1 MNRQNPFRFEADFW
15 DNEVLINQSIHYST
29 NAILTEI
36 LCMGVFTPY
45 LKCAEGR
52 LMDSFHA
59 AFPSADEETYSEKY
73 IQSFDGNIRKF
84 AQIVEEID
92 QYRLKFPPYNK
103 IMPSPSPL
111 NRVFGVLDFYPH
123 VWDDSFTEGLTRSI
137 MAEGGY
143 WDEGEGFGK
152 YTPYSM
158 RSPEI
163 YPVEWISP
171 NAPITDFHIIME
183 ELRQICTECTDFL
196 RSMGHISSAYQNLL
210 ENYVHIRNHF
220 PTDLELAKSF
230 RKYEQDNPSQPLKGE
245 FHAEGISSSL
255 CVIEKDGKP
264 AITERYT
271 FENTASFVYVDFLRG
286 LRTNFVPKRCANCGR
301 WFLIP
306 GGKYLEYCSRPLEL
320 DPSKTCRN
328 VGAQESYA
336 QKCKENPIWEV
347 HRRAYKT
354 HFARQKKGIMTP
366 EAFRI
371 WADNAIIW
379 RGQAE
384 RGELDFDTFYSMI
397 RK

>member
-59 AFPSADEETYSEKY
+59 AFPSADEETYSEEY
-73 IQSFDGNIRKF
+73 IRSFDGNIRKF

-92 QYRLKFPPYNK
+92 QYRLKYPPYNK
-103 IMPSPSPL
+103 IKTFSAPL
-111 NRVFGVLDFYPH
+111 NRVFEVLNGYPQ
-123 VWDDSFTEGLTRSI
+123 VWKAMSTKELTHSVTADSGWISKF
-137 MAEGGY
+137 
-143 WDEGEGFGK
+143 
-152 YTPYSM
+152 TPYSL
-158 RSPEI
+158 SG
-163 YPVEWISP
+163 VAS
-171 NAPITDFHIIME
+171 ITDFHAIKA

-196 RSMGHISSAYQNLL
+196 QSMGHISGAYQNLL

-230 RKYEQDNPSQPLKGE
+230 RKYEQDNPSQPLKEE